1 MTGISALMSPHSTV
15 TEVPLQTDYTM
26 NALNDVGRDPPTLA
40 ADRLSEI
47 ETLFEMIRKA
57 LQQAVAE
64 IGEPTAEMPKAI
76 KKRLDDLIEAHLKI
90 LSAEDA
96 FHAKIEKIEDG
107 EAVDYDAIRAEI
119 GRQLDRIRESLGAE
133 GVFVR
138 PDR

>member
-1 MTGISALMSPHSTV
+1 
-15 TEVPLQTDYTM
+15 M